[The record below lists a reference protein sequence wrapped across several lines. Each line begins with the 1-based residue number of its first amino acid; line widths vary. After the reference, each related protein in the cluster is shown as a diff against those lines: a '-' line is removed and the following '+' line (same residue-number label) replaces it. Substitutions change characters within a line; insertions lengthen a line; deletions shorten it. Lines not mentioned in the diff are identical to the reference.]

1 MDTLIDP
8 EQFVG
13 LDVTVTPRKDD
24 PFLHEFSGPVIG
36 VRNGFL
42 QVRDAD
48 DDVWEVEV
56 SQVAVYGAPGRCRPS
71 SCAGRKI

>member
-24 PFLHEFSGPVIG
+24 PFLHEFSGHVIG

-56 SQVAVYGAPGRCRPS
+56 SQVTQLSR
-71 SCAGRKI
+71 